1 MSPFP
6 LFLYGIL
13 GTIKPKEGEV
23 TVLKKLHEEKGL
35 GQKEL
40 AAILHV
46 SNGTISNYESGIHS
60 PNLDTLCTIADYHGV
75 SVDYLLGRTD
85 SPYAEKEL
93 TKCISGTYT
102 VNDFL
107 KLIHRLSEPS
117 RKALVTFAVS
127 LEQLLD
133 TLM

>member
-1 MSPFP
+1 MN
-6 LFLYGIL
+6 L
-13 GTIKPKEGEV
+13 T
-23 TVLKKLHEEKGL
+23 TVLKQLREENGL
-35 GQKEL
+35 AQKEL

-46 SNGTISNYESGIHS
+46 SNGNISNYESGIHS
-60 PNLDTLCTIADYHGV
+60 PNLDTLCAIADYYGV
-75 SVDYLLGRTD
+75 SVDHLLGRTE

-107 KLIHRLSEPS
+107 KFIHRLSDPS
-117 RKALVTFAVS
+117 RKALASFPVS
-127 LEQLLD
+127 LEHLLD

>member
-1 MSPFP
+1 ME
-6 LFLYGIL
+6 LA
-13 GTIKPKEGEV
+13 
-23 TVLKKLHEEKGL
+23 TVLKQLREGNGL
-35 GQKEL
+35 AQKEL
-40 AAILHV
+40 AAVLHV

-60 PNLDTLCTIADYHGV
+60 PNLDTLCAIADYYGV

-93 TKCISGTYT
+93 MKCISGTYT

-107 KLIHRLSEPS
+107 RLIHRLSGSS

-127 LEQLLD
+127 LEHLLD

>member
-1 MSPFP
+1 MK
-6 LFLYGIL
+6 LA
-13 GTIKPKEGEV
+13 
-23 TVLKKLHEEKGL
+23 TVLKQLREENGMA
-35 GQKEL
+35 QKEV

-60 PNLDTLCTIADYHGV
+60 PNLDTLCAIADYYGV

-85 SPYAEKEL
+85 SPYSEKEL
-93 TKCISGTYT
+93 SRCISGTYT

-107 KLIHRLSEPS
+107 KLIYRLSEPS
-117 RKALVTFAVS
+117 RKALVACTINF
-127 LEQLLD
+127 EHLLD